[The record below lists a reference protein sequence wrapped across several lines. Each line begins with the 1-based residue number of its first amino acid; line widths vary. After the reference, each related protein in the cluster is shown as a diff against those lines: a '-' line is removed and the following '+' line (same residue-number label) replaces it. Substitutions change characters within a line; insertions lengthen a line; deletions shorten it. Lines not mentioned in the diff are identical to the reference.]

1 MNSTPFIESL
11 INGIIDVAAENGVKL
26 SATDVSAIAIYNLYS
41 IVKATNSVET
51 DAVKTEINDIV
62 GDPDK
67 VANYLFATLNGISA
81 ANDEWIDKE
90 FSEKGVGL
98 NG

>member
-11 INGIIDVAAENGVKL
+11 IDGIIDIAAENGVKL
-26 SATDVSAIAIYNLYS
+26 SGADVCDIAIYNLYS
-41 IVKATNSVET
+41 IVKATNSVEIN
-51 DAVKTEINDIV
+51 AVKTEINDIV

-67 VANYLFATLNGISA
+67 VANYLFSTVGGIST

-90 FSEKGVGL
+90 FTEKGVV
-98 NG
+98 